1 MEKDNGCCN
10 GCWHENQSIYD
21 EPCPDC
27 TFDESTGKP
36 THYKA
41 KEDNVN
47 HPKHY
52 EGNTS
57 LECIDVME
65 LVFGMDAVRD
75 FCLCNAF
82 KYLWRHKHKNGKEDL
97 DKARWYIERAKQYPV
112 SLIIDDLQTLLEKA
126 ERNL

>member
-27 TFDESTGKP
+27 TVDESTEKP

-57 LECIDVME
+57 LECIDVMI
-65 LVFGMDAVRD
+65 LTFGAEAVYH
-75 FCLCNAF
+75 FCICNTF

-97 DKARWYIERAKQYPV
+97 DKASWYLRKARELVETTMIPKLEALLVKAK
-112 SLIIDDLQTLLEKA
+112 E
-126 ERNL
+126 NL